1 MRSGKSAAISA
12 TEPPMKVSVRVVSSA
27 SQKEPKR
34 TPVSWAAASEIARSS
49 SSSSSALELDELLR
63 AISEAAAQLTGVR
76 FGSFWLADETTRTLT
91 FMGGSVAEIAADFPL
106 RMMTYDEGGVGWVA
120 RNRRYLVVDDTRTD
134 SRVASP
140 EWGARWGLRS
150 FVAYPVFAGA
160 QLLAVLSL
168 SHSEP
173 VLFAADTEEV
183 IEMFV
188 AQASVAIQNAR
199 LYREAQRRRDVAEVL
214 ARLGRE
220 LTGTLQVERIADLV
234 SRGIVDLLAVR

>member
-1 MRSGKSAAISA
+1 
-12 TEPPMKVSVRVVSSA
+12 
-27 SQKEPKR
+27 
-34 TPVSWAAASEIARSS
+34 
-49 SSSSSALELDELLR
+49 
-63 AISEAAAQLTGVR
+63 
-76 FGSFWLADETTRTLT
+76 
-91 FMGGSVAEIAADFPL
+91 
-106 RMMTYDEGGVGWVA
+106 
-120 RNRRYLVVDDTRTD
+120 
-134 SRVASP
+134 P

-234 SRGIVDLLAVR
+234 SRGIGDLLAVRRSAGVRHERTDGAPPVTAGH